1 MCEHYQAGTLTGV
14 LKVWHSMF
22 TLSVTPLLMLFQ
34 VFTVKVNL
42 DIMSPIVPGL
52 PEADPSEGE
61 FNVLQLIFY

>member
-1 MCEHYQAGTLTGV
+1 M

-61 FNVLQLIFY
+61 LQPIFY

>member
-1 MCEHYQAGTLTGV
+1 M
-14 LKVWHSMF
+14 LKVWPSTF

-42 DIMSPIVPGL
+42 DVMSPIVPGL

-61 FNVLQLIFY
+61 FNELQPIFY